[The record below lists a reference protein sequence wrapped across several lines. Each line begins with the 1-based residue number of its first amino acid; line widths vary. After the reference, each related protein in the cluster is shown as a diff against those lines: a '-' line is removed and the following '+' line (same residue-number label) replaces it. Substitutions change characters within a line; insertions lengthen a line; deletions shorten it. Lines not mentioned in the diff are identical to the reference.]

1 VKMSDPAHSAHIGAQ
16 IEPVAPATPNNF
28 ISSPEALQ
36 ELADGQLVVIAARW
50 ILVIAGL
57 LLAIW
62 NPGPIGELRLQIM
75 VLLVIAVGNFFL
87 HAHVL
92 RKKETLAT
100 VAYLSSA
107 ADLTVISIL
116 IASQH
121 GFGSNLYVFYFPAI
135 AALALAFPRE
145 ITIFLVGCGAGLY
158 TMICLRTLPDD
169 LAKES
174 LQALSVRLVMM
185 AGVAVCAALYQQV
198 EANRRRAAE
207 EGTKQF
213 VPELHAPDPIS
224 IA

>member
-1 VKMSDPAHSAHIGAQ
+1 MSDPAHSAQIGAQ
-16 IEPVAPATPNNF
+16 SKPVAPVIPNRF
-28 ISSPEALQ
+28 ASSPEALQ
-36 ELADGQLVVIAARW
+36 ELAEGQLVVIAARW

-92 RKKETLAT
+92 RKKETLAP

-121 GFGSNLYVFYFPAI
+121 GFGSNLYVFYFPAM
-135 AALALAFPRE
+135 AALSLAFPRE

-174 LQALSVRLVMM
+174 LQALTVRLVMM
-185 AGVAVCAALYQQV
+185 AGVAVCGALYQQV

-213 VPELHAPDPIS
+213 ATELRAPDTVS
-224 IA
+224 VA

>member
-1 VKMSDPAHSAHIGAQ
+1 MSDAAHIAQ
-16 IEPVAPATPNNF
+16 VDAQGKPVPPVKPNKFTP
-28 ISSPEALQ
+28 SAEALQ

-50 ILVIAGL
+50 VLVIAGL

-92 RKKETLAT
+92 RKQETLAT

-135 AALALAFPRE
+135 AALSLAFPRDV
-145 ITIFLVGCGAGLY
+145 TIFLVGCGAGLY
-158 TMICLRTLPDD
+158 ALICLRTLPDH

-174 LQALSVRLVMM
+174 LQALTVRLVMM
-185 AGVAVCAALYQQV
+185 AGVAVCGALYQHV

-207 EGTKQF
+207 EVTKQF
-213 VPELHAPDPIS
+213 VPELRAPDT
-224 IA
+224 AVVA

>member
-1 VKMSDPAHSAHIGAQ
+1 MSDPAHIAQ
-16 IEPVAPATPNNF
+16 VDAQSEPVAPVNPNRF
-28 ISSPEALQ
+28 AASAEALQ

-50 ILVIAGL
+50 VMVIAGL

-92 RKKETLAT
+92 RKKETLPA

-107 ADLTVISIL
+107 ADLTVISLL

-135 AALALAFPRE
+135 AALSLAFPRDV
-145 ITIFLVGCGAGLY
+145 TIFLVGCGAGLY
-158 TMICLRTLPDD
+158 TLICLRTLPDD

-174 LQALSVRLVMM
+174 MQALTIRLVMM
-185 AGVAVCAALYQQV
+185 AGVAVCGALYQQV
-198 EANRRRAAE
+198 EANRRRAADE
-207 EGTKQF
+207 TKKEF
-213 VPELHAPDPIS
+213 VAELHAPDT
-224 IA
+224 AVVA